1 MIKALLSLI
10 LLGSLPGA
18 HLQDDAEPESGY
30 RTITRTVDQ
39 AAAGRCLNGM
49 VGFSLT
55 MQCLVGT
62 DGRPEACAVV
72 NPTAASRRHDR
83 VFQCMASNM
92 RFHYEDG
99 SAAVGENVSFRLGG
113 RTWQTDIEYDRA
125 RKGQPQRP

>member
-1 MIKALLSLI
+1 MITALLSLV
-10 LLGSLPGA
+10 LLAGLPGA
-18 HLQDDAEPESGY
+18 QWQDEAERESGH

-55 MQCLVGT
+55 MQCLVGE